1 MGEEAF
7 LSLRA
12 RPFAIRIQK
21 SSCYIP
27 IVRSATLWERSV
39 SHANVS
45 GHQVKQTGE
54 DSSPNSSFLT
64 RKVHSKPK
72 PHPHH
77 ERTALPCSRFIA
89 HMKNFSESLKFSS
102 LRFLRYPVFPE
113 AIQTPM
119 ARKKLLYT
127 CQYSVPSSPDV
138 SIASFEEESHEEAS
152 SRTTSSSEWY
162 ETPLMFTVRQEF
174 NKSDRGAPKQAW
186 SSVVLEK
193 PMTEVPVPSNSA
205 YPLRLEAAGTQ
216 LIRHV
221 RCQNQP
227 SRNSK
232 RNSVPPGPTARPS
245 TAIGLCGRRQSP
257 LAPSRVS
264 WSSSET
270 KLEERM
276 AATGDTLANP
286 DSQSRLQGAPGNL
299 VRRDAVAMT
308 PEMLPKH
315 LHPLEIKGPR
325 ADASLHDSLAG
336 APHLQLAGS
345 PTHLPTKKLIVTCS
359 YPPSR
364 PPPRFHT
371 VCSQAPPRLRVNAHL
386 Y

>member
-1 MGEEAF
+1 
-7 LSLRA
+7 
-12 RPFAIRIQK
+12 
-21 SSCYIP
+21 
-27 IVRSATLWERSV
+27 
-39 SHANVS
+39 
-45 GHQVKQTGE
+45 
-54 DSSPNSSFLT
+54 
-64 RKVHSKPK
+64 
-72 PHPHH
+72 
-77 ERTALPCSRFIA
+77 
-89 HMKNFSESLKFSS
+89 
-102 LRFLRYPVFPE
+102 
-113 AIQTPM
+113 M

>member
-39 SHANVS
+39 SHAN
-45 GHQVKQTGE
+45 
-54 DSSPNSSFLT
+54 
-64 RKVHSKPK
+64 